1 MHRLAPPKFGAKA
14 VFTVC
19 IKQVADKNLKNILTD
34 ICDDIDKCDT
44 KYRRFGRSATLFK
57 IAVHDKVGAVSC
69 DDLVKVYT
77 GWMAKKGASGRGY
90 YDTLI
95 ASATEGRCPLCGQ
108 LRVSTLDHHLPKSE
122 FPSLVVTPHNLVPSC
137 GECNKV
143 KLNALAKSADEQ
155 TLHPYFDNTETV
167 LWLKAKIL
175 PTSPAAAKFY
185 VDTGELPSNMA
196 KRVEAHFV
204 TFQLATRFALQAANE
219 IMGIQ
224 DKIINL
230 LKSGGGSE
238 VKKDLCASANSWSA
252 YKINCWQA
260 ALYSALATDD
270 WYCEGGCKA
279 K

>member
-1 MHRLAPPKFGAKA
+1 MHQLAPPKFGAKA
-14 VFTVC
+14 VFTAC
-19 IKQVADKNLKNILTD
+19 IKQVADKKLKNNLTA
-34 ICDDIDKCDT
+34 ICDDIGKCDV
-44 KYRRFGRSATLFK
+44 KYRRAGRSATLFK
-57 IAVHDKVGAVSC
+57 IAVHDTVGAVSC

-77 GWMAKKGASGRGY
+77 GRMAKKGASGRGY

-95 ASATEGRCPLCGQ
+95 ASAPQGRCPLCGQ
-108 LRVSTLDHHLPKSE
+108 PRVSTLDHHLPKSE
-122 FPSLVVTPHNLVPSC
+122 FPSLVVTPHNLIPSC

-143 KLNALAKSADEQ
+143 KLNALAKTADEQ

-167 LWLKAKIL
+167 LWLKAKVV

-185 VDTGELPSNMA
+185 VDASALPLNMA

-204 TFQLATRFALQAANE
+204 AFQLASRFASQAANE

-224 DKIINL
+224 DKVVKL
-230 LKSGGGSE
+230 LNSGGEGE
-238 VKKDLCASANSWSA
+238 VKKELHASANSWA
-252 YKINCWQA
+252 ALKRNCWQA

-270 WYCEGGCKA
+270 WYCKGGCKA